1 MTVVSGISLSCSSLR
16 LPCHSSSTFV
26 CWNLLLLFAGLFCDT
41 QSPSPNKIMLT
52 CPMMN
57 LSKHG
62 DSPHQSSRLDPGK
75 NHLITRARPLII
87 LFAKTPNGKRA
98 QACRNRARA
107 HQKIVSETVRSLL
120 SLDLYLRRLFL
131 LQAKDALI
139 SLSLDLGKGIS
150 SKPFSAVHAFRSR
163 RSSIL
168 GLGYLVILSP
178 HMSHQHQ

>member
-1 MTVVSGISLSCSSLR
+1 MVILLIKAQDLIQARTISSQELVLSSFCLQRLLTEREHKPAATV
-16 LPCHSSSTFV
+16 
-26 CWNLLLLFAGLFCDT
+26 
-41 QSPSPNKIMLT
+41 
-52 CPMMN
+52 
-57 LSKHG
+57 
-62 DSPHQSSRLDPGK
+62 
-75 NHLITRARPLII
+75 
-87 LFAKTPNGKRA
+87 
-98 QACRNRARA
+98 ARA